1 MKEINEFR
9 AKMPE
14 NLQSEFDT
22 LVNLIKEQ
30 GKIELRE
37 ALNPKAE
44 PVKPYER
51 EQPDD
56 FQFNIFGHNIL

>member
-1 MKEINEFR
+1 MKEINAFR
-9 AKMPE
+9 AKLPDS
-14 NLQSEFDT
+14 LKTDFDS

-37 ALNPKAE
+37 ALNPKFE